1 MFEVLGFTKE
11 KAWDQFGFL
20 LNAFRYGVPPHAGL
34 AYGLDRMVMHMVQ
47 ADSIRD
53 VIAFPKVKD
62 ASCLMTEAPGPV
74 DEKQLEELGI
84 RIAVKENSSE
94 EE

>member
-1 MFEVLGFTKE
+1 MLSVT
-11 KAWDQFGFL
+11 
-20 LNAFRYGVPPHAGL
+20 GVPPHAGL

-62 ASCLMTEAPGPV
+62 ASCLMTEAPGTV

-84 RIAVKENSSE
+84 QIAVKENSTGE
-94 EE
+94 E